1 MSSINIVEANPHLF
15 LERFLDAISDGF
27 YLENTNEGWV
37 VDTQLKEITMFRDR
51 KREFEAFPYGE
62 VTIVEYNTQE
72 FLSQIQNAVMGGVV
86 MKPESLYWDS
96 PKIIKGEKR
105 APANYNREQ
114 LENMEWEAFKEELK
128 TVGITGRNRLSM
140 INLYLKYTGQDYKD

>member
-1 MSSINIVEANPHLF
+1 MSSVNIIESNPF
-15 LERFLDAISDGF
+15 IFVNRVIDAIKDGF
-27 YLENTNEGWV
+27 YVEMSNEGWV
-37 VDTQLKEITMFRDR
+37 VDTQLKEITMFKDR
-51 KREFEAFPYGE
+51 KREFEPFPYGE

-72 FLSQIQNAVMGGVV
+72 FLSKIQNAVMGGVTI
-86 MKPESLYWDS
+86 SLDTLYWDS

-140 INLYLKYTGQDYKD
+140 VNLYLKYTGQDYQD